1 MKYFADY
8 EALVYNMPECNGFEF
23 LDHQFIAHPVT
34 AEDEKFI
41 VPNNDMLKAN
51 FSFQACCLTYS
62 DNHSSYITAQNKTP
76 LEIDCDNMSDD
87 ELHDKAGEMVRK
99 RIEDMEQ
106 YLILTT
112 NLHIFF
118 PVVKINIRSEDGQK
132 SLLCGFMNNRPM
144 PFRKWTWIAENINLE
159 CRLHFHLDKESFDK
173 FRLHKSRTRYNRAF
187 DYYIRSFYE
196 FDHSSAFCILCSALD
211 AITGC
216 SNSNKTKERLAKYSS
231 VLFCTPLEMEQLKS
245 KMQRLYK
252 LRSDFTHGKGSKITV
267 QDEIEL
273 REYVRKFL
281 LAYFLFW
288 QEMKIKNEP
297 QMPQK
302 LDEILEDHSLYI
314 KYAPAAYEFVRL
326 TEEHEKQP
334 GGIIQKSMPEKYA
347 LAVVKMLE
355 ALIKL
360 PAPPS
365 SEDTAQEEGNNN
377 Q

>member
-1 MKYFADY
+1 MKYFVDY
-8 EALVYNMPECNGFEF
+8 EALVYNMPECNNFEF
-23 LDHQFIAHPVT
+23 LDHKFIAHLVT
-34 AEDEKFI
+34 AEDEKII
-41 VPNNDMLKAN
+41 VPDNDMLKAN
-51 FSFQACCLTYS
+51 FSFRVCCLTYS
-62 DNHSSYITAQNKTP
+62 DKHSSYITAQNKLP
-76 LEIDCDNMSDD
+76 LEITCDNPAD
-87 ELHDKAGEMVRK
+87 EVREIASEMVEK
-99 RIEDMEQ
+99 KIEAMEQ
-106 YLILTT
+106 HIIFIT

-118 PVVKINIRSEDGQK
+118 PVVKINIRAEDGQK
-132 SLLCGFMNNRPM
+132 LLQCGFMNNRPM
-144 PFRKWTWIAENINLE
+144 PSGKWTWIAENINLE
-159 CRLHFHLDKESFDK
+159 SRLHFHLDKASFDK
-173 FRLHKSRTRYNRAF
+173 FRLHKSCTRYKRAF

-196 FDHSSAFCILCSALD
+196 YDHSSAFCILCSALD

-216 SNSNKTKERLAKYSS
+216 SSSNTTKERLAKYSS
-231 VLFCTPLEMEQLKS
+231 VLFCTPLEIEQLKS

-252 LRSDFTHGKGSKITV
+252 LRSEFTHGKGSKITV

-297 QMPQK
+297 QMLQK

-326 TEEHEKQP
+326 LEEHEKQP

-360 PAPPS
+360 PTSPFA
-365 SEDTAQEEGNNN
+365 EDAMQE
-377 Q
+377 